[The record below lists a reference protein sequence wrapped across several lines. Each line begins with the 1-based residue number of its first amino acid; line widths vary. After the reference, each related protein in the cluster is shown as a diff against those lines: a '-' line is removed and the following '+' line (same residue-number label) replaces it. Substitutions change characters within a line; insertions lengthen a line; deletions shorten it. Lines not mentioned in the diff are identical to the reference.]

1 MPEQPS
7 SRREHPLTLDEVVTH
22 ALAII
27 DEHGTQGLSMR
38 KLGASLGVEGMALY
52 HHVSGRA
59 DLLEAVVDRILDGL
73 LDGLAP
79 ELTRT
84 WQGYLQALAHAIR
97 QRALQHPK
105 AFPLVATHH
114 PAATWLRPPLRD
126 LALVE
131 HFLTTVRGHG
141 FSQDQ
146 AVAAYQLYS
155 SFLLGHLLLECAERG
170 AATGPVDEPLDEGG
184 ADIPQDDG
192 RVDVDRFPTVVALR
206 PRLSENTSQV
216 QFEDGLENL
225 IDRLEMS
232 ISQ

>member
-1 MPEQPS
+1 MPDQS
-7 SRREHPLTLDEVVTH
+7 AARREPLTLDEVVTH

-27 DEHGTQGLSMR
+27 DEHGSSGLSMR

-59 DLLEAVVDRILDGL
+59 DLLEAVVDRVLDGL
-73 LDGLAP
+73 MEDLHPRLV
-79 ELTRT
+79 RT

-97 QRALQHPK
+97 ERALSHPK

-114 PAATWLRPPLRD
+114 PAAPWLRPPLRD
-126 LALVE
+126 LSLVE
-131 HFLTTVRGHG
+131 HFLSTVTGHG
-141 FSQDQ
+141 FSTEQ

-155 SFLLGHLLLECAERG
+155 SFLLGHLLLECAELG
-170 AATGPVDEPLDEGG
+170 AATAPDDEPVDEGG

-192 RVDVDRFPTVVALR
+192 RIDIEEFPTVAALR
-206 PRLSENTSQV
+206 PELSQHTTQA